1 MLSFKPFESSSIWQF
16 PDPDSGRM
24 HVGKTR
30 AELVQNITGYRAQNN
45 LEPIVRLDL
54 VLNHY
59 LCSLPTNVGKCKQ
72 EPLKRGFMQYM
83 KGGLA
88 LVQQLFY
95 GENSMVGQEE
105 ADRRAAVCK
114 DCACNIFPDHGMF
127 IQWSDDLALHT
138 IGDRKSKL
146 HAELG
151 NCSGCSC
158 PLRCKVWHR
167 GPFVLSVEEV
177 QKMKAAK
184 KDCWQLHVHS

>member
-24 HVGKTR
+24 HIGKTR

-59 LCSLPTNVGKCKQ
+59 LCSLPINVGKCIQ

-95 GENSMVGQEE
+95 GEKNMVDKEE
-105 ADRRAAVCK
+105 ADRRGAICA
-114 DCACNIFPDHGMF
+114 DCPSNVKIDDGYIKWA
-127 IQWSDDLALHT
+127 DDLALHT
-138 IGDRKSKL
+138 IGDKKSSYHDKL
-146 HAELG
+146 F
-151 NCSGCSC
+151 NCEACSC
-158 PLRCKVWHR
+158 PLRCKVFYK